1 VSCLRVLARA
11 RSVRRTTGALKFT
24 ADAADPADRSSANHL
39 SRRPGST
46 PRFAPDCSPSLDHD
60 GANEFQSLKPSNQLA
75 LSTPDPPSPK
85 DRLVGSESRPSA
97 MRFHAKY
104 VSVGASV
111 GDYFAVSFDNEAPS
125 NDDFEQLDDQAPYLI
140 VQRQFEDDD
149 GGICYIE
156 THDHDTYSG
165 HFRLRLIRFTPT
177 CFAFEIARKNH
188 QYVEVTYDLDMQRF
202 DEVRRIVHII
212 FGVQG

>member
-1 VSCLRVLARA
+1 
-11 RSVRRTTGALKFT
+11 
-24 ADAADPADRSSANHL
+24 
-39 SRRPGST
+39 
-46 PRFAPDCSPSLDHD
+46 
-60 GANEFQSLKPSNQLA
+60 
-75 LSTPDPPSPK
+75 
-85 DRLVGSESRPSA
+85 

-125 NDDFEQLDDQAPYLI
+125 NEE
-140 VQRQFEDDD
+140 FEDDD
-149 GGICYIE
+149 GGICYID
-156 THDHDTYSG
+156 TRDHDTYSV

-212 FGVQG
+212 